1 MTRRNAILG
10 LSVCLAAV
18 LLLVVT
24 LAGPW
29 PAPAQPPSP
38 TEPSTPIQPP
48 GTAQP
53 AAPAQQPPTQAPAPE
68 TSQRPLPE
76 GYVGAET
83 CKGCHEDAFRRFE
96 TTRMGRLFLKQ
107 PRNMMEGL
115 ACETCHGP
123 GQKHVEA
130 GGGKGVGGMITF
142 ARNDKTPVDQRN
154 AMCTTCHS
162 KGPHL
167 FWKGSPHDSR
177 DVGCTGCH
185 RVMEAVSPSH
195 QLTRVTE
202 IETCG
207 TCHLERR
214 AQQMR
219 SSHMPLREGKMTCTS
234 CHNPHGTVT
243 PSLLKEN
250 SLNETCYSCHAEKR
264 GPFLW
269 NHQPV
274 IESCTNCHD
283 PHGTN
288 HDAMLKLSKPRL
300 CQQCHI
306 ESGHVSRPYGKDTG
320 SLKFVAGRSC
330 NDCHVAIHGSNHP
343 AGFRLTR

>member
-1 MTRRNAILG
+1 
-10 LSVCLAAV
+10 
-18 LLLVVT
+18 
-24 LAGPW
+24 
-29 PAPAQPPSP
+29 
-38 TEPSTPIQPP
+38 
-48 GTAQP
+48 
-53 AAPAQQPPTQAPAPE
+53 
-68 TSQRPLPE
+68 
-76 GYVGAET
+76 
-83 CKGCHEDAFRRFE
+83 
-96 TTRMGRLFLKQ
+96 
-107 PRNMMEGL
+107 MMESL

-167 FWKGSPHDSR
+167 LWKGSAHDSR

-185 RVMEAVSPSH
+185 TVMHDVSPRH

-207 TCHLERR
+207 MCHLQKR
-214 AQQMR
+214 AVQMR

-243 PSLLKEN
+243 QALLKEVT
-250 SLNETCYSCHAEKR
+250 LNATCYTCHAEKR

-269 NHQPV
+269 VHPPV
-274 IESCTNCHD
+274 NENCANCHD
-283 PHGTN
+283 PHGSN
-288 HDAMLKLSKPRL
+288 HENMLKVAKPRL

-306 ESGHVSRPYGKDTG
+306 ETRHPTSPYGRDQG

-330 NDCHVAIHGSNHP
+330 VSCHANIHGSNHP
-343 AGFRLTR
+343 SGFAFTR